1 MFGDSANEDNDH
13 DKKPNLHL
21 GNNKFGS
28 VSSNSTNSSSLHG
41 ETFYYLRKKFKFTLF
56 RWE

>member
-41 ETFYYLRKKFKFTLF
+41 ETFYNFMIL
-56 RWE
+56 